1 MTEKRFN
8 YTSERI
14 GQHWSIEISDNQTKQ
29 PFDVDYIEIKD
40 NYSQTRDNVKFI
52 VELLNELHEENN
64 LLKDII
70 KDIVIQLDA
79 NHTSHTYQMTI
90 PINRVIY
97 NELKRRLKETSFN
110 EELRRF
116 LE

>member
-1 MTEKRFN
+1 MTAKRF
-8 YTSERI
+8 RI
-14 GQHWSIEISDNQTKQ
+14 TDNGIEDTLLKEQYPKIKKSDEVLDSISCTHLIDL
-29 PFDVDYIEIKD
+29 
-40 NYSQTRDNVKFI
+40 VK
-52 VELLNELHEENN
+52 LLNELHEENN

-70 KDIVIQLDA
+70 KDIVVQLDA

-90 PINRVIY
+90 PINKVIY

-116 LE
+116 LECL